1 MENQNTK
8 PIAEY
13 GEEKSALRDTGKAA
27 IKQLS
32 EIWQRRQERIAN
44 MEALEQELGITV
56 EEKH

>member
-1 MENQNTK
+1 MENQKTK
-8 PIAEY
+8 PIAGSSED
-13 GEEKSALRDTGKAA
+13 KHKPKVTDKKP